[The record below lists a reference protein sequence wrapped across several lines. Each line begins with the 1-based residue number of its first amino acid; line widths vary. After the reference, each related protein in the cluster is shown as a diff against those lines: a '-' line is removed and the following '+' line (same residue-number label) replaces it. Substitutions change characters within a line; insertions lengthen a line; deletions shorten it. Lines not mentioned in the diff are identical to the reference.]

1 MLRKTVLLTKANQN
15 REKRCEVPQ
24 LLKLKSRANISF
36 IRIMK
41 GAVENLRR
49 TSCVSGF
56 YKLSPKE
63 RLQFVK
69 EFAELSDEECALLQ
83 DTGSLP
89 LDLAD
94 RMIENVV
101 GAIPVPLGVAVNFL
115 VNKRDYLVPMAI
127 EEPSVVAAASYAAK
141 MARDGGGFYT
151 SSTPPIMIGQIQ
163 TVGITDP
170 NAARMRVIQSK
181 EEILKKANEQDPV
194 LVSVGGGAKDLEAKI
209 INTSRGA
216 MLITELHVDCR
227 DAMGANAVNT
237 MTEAVS
243 PIIEKTTGGHV
254 CLRIIS
260 NLATKRLARA
270 WCIVPKKSV
279 GGEEVV
285 DGIVSASAFASAD
298 PYRAATHNKGI
309 LNGITGVIIAT
320 CNDHRAIEAGAH
332 AYAARNGQYAALSTW
347 EKNEDG
353 DLVGSIE
360 LPMAVGLIGGAVR
373 THPIA
378 KIAVKI
384 LGVKTAN
391 EFAEVLAAVGLA
403 QNLGALR
410 ALTHEGIQRGHMS
423 LHARNIAVAAGAAG
437 ELIDLV
443 AEKMVQERKIR
454 MDRAKELIDQIKASR
469 KT

>member
-1 MLRKTVLLTKANQN
+1 MG
-15 REKRCEVPQ
+15 
-24 LLKLKSRANISF
+24 KSALI
-36 IRIMK
+36 
-41 GAVENLRR
+41 
-49 TSCVSGF
+49 SGF

-63 RLQFVK
+63 RLTFVK
-69 EFAELSDEECALLQ
+69 EFAGLSDEECALLRN
-83 DTGSLP
+83 TGSLH

-101 GAIPVPLGVAVNFL
+101 GAMPIPLGIGVNFQI
-115 VNKRDYLVPMAI
+115 NKRDYLIPMAI

-141 MARDGGGFYT
+141 MVRQGGGFHT

-163 TVGITDP
+163 AVGIKDP
-170 NAARMRVIQSK
+170 YAARMQVIQAK
-181 EEILKKANEQDPV
+181 EAILKKANDQDP
-194 LVSVGGGAKDLEAKI
+194 LLISVGGGAKDLDARVI
-209 INTSRGA
+209 HTTQGP
-216 MLITELHVDCR
+216 MLVTELHVDCR

-237 MTEAVS
+237 MAEAVA
-243 PIIEKTTGGHV
+243 PIIERVTGGRV
-254 CLRIIS
+254 YLRIIS

-270 WCIVPKKSV
+270 WCLVPKKAI

-285 DGIVSASAFASAD
+285 DGIVNAYAFAASD

-309 LNGITGVIIAT
+309 LNGTIAVIMAT

-332 AYAARNGQYAALSTW
+332 AYAARNGRYTTLSTW
-347 EKNEDG
+347 EKNETG
-353 DLVGSIE
+353 DLVGSVE

-410 ALTHEGIQRGHMS
+410 ALAHEGIQRGHMS
-423 LHARNIAVAAGAAG
+423 LHARNIAVAAGATG

-443 AEKMVQERKIR
+443 VEKMVEERTIR
-454 MDRAKELIDQIKASR
+454 MDKAKELIEEYKSTGKI
-469 KT
+469 

>member
-1 MLRKTVLLTKANQN
+1 M
-15 REKRCEVPQ
+15 
-24 LLKLKSRANISF
+24 SRSS
-36 IRIMK
+36 
-41 GAVENLRR
+41 L
-49 TSCVSGF
+49 VSGF
-56 YKLSPKE
+56 YKLNPKE

-69 EFAELSDEECALLQ
+69 EFADLTDEETDLLQ
-83 DTGSLP
+83 KTGSLP

-94 RMIENVV
+94 RMIENVI
-101 GAIPVPLGVAVNFL
+101 GAIPVPLGIAVNFHI
-115 VNKRDYLVPMAI
+115 NKRDYLIPMAI

-141 MARDGGGFYT
+141 MARQGGGFHT

-163 TVGITDP
+163 AAGIKDP
-170 NAARMRVIQSK
+170 HAARMRVTGAK
-181 EEILKKANEQDPV
+181 EEILKKANDQDPV
-194 LVSVGGGAKDLEAKI
+194 LVSVGGGARDLDAKVI
-209 INTSRGA
+209 HTTQGP
-216 MLITELHVDCR
+216 MLITELRVDCR

-237 MTEAVS
+237 MAEAVA
-243 PIIEKTTGGHV
+243 PIIERVTGGRV
-254 CLRIIS
+254 YLRIIS

-270 WCIVPKKSV
+270 WCVVPKDAV

-285 DGIVSASAFASAD
+285 DSIVNAYAFAAAD

-309 LNGITGVIIAT
+309 LNGMIAVIIAT

-332 AYAARNGQYAALSTW
+332 AYAARNGHYTTLSTW
-347 EKNEDG
+347 EKNENG

-378 KIAVKI
+378 KIAIKI

-410 ALTHEGIQRGHMS
+410 ALAHEGIQRGHMS
-423 LHARNIAVAAGAAG
+423 LHARNIAVAAGATG

-443 AEKMVQERKIR
+443 AEMMVEERKIR
-454 MDRAKELIDQIKASR
+454 MDRAKELIEHYRASGE
-469 KT
+469 T